1 MLPRRIAWA
10 AAFLAAL
17 VICHS
22 LPADDKSTVAYDEG
36 VLKDAGVGTS
46 GEALLEFFRKRTLS
60 ADDDTKLARTVGRL
74 GDLSFAVRE
83 RATADLI
90 GLGRVARKHL
100 QTALEDPDPE
110 VVRRAE
116 RCLRYIEAGPG
127 AMVPYAAARLLA
139 VRKPDGAAAVIL
151 NYLPFADE
159 EALEEELV
167 ASLAV
172 VGSASPNGPPD
183 PVLRAALKDK
193 RAACRAAA
201 AQLLGRSVD
210 ADCRGEVKVL
220 LADAEPRVRLRAAQ
234 GLIEGKEKD
243 AVPALLKLL
252 ADTPLPVAW
261 SAEELLC
268 RVASE
273 QAPQVSL
280 GTGKEDERRKC
291 RDAWTDWWDK
301 HGGQLDLAKIDLEQ
315 RLLGLTL
322 IVTLD
327 GTTRGK
333 VWEVGADGK
342 ARWEISDVQGPID
355 ARVLPGNR
363 VLIAEYYGRKVTERD
378 FAGKILWTFDVPN
391 RPIAVQRLPN
401 GNTLIGTNIDIQ
413 EVTPDGKTLFTH
425 RAAGGSISSV
435 QKLRN
440 GNVVYVTYNG
450 QLIELDAAGKQAR
463 EFKFT
468 NSPQGLFSVEALP
481 GGRFLIPLGG
491 ANKVV
496 EFDAS
501 GKAVSEVTVTRPN
514 TASRLPNGNLV
525 VSSMND
531 NKVMEVDRTGK
542 VIWEQKLDGRPFRVR
557 RR

>member
-1 MLPRRIAWA
+1 MPGRAIWTV
-10 AAFLAAL
+10 AFLFALALACPLAA
-17 VICHS
+17 
-22 LPADDKSTVAYDEG
+22 DEKSSTAYDEG
-36 VLKDAGVGTS
+36 ILKDAGVGTS
-46 GEALLEFFRKRTLS
+46 GSALLDFFRKRTLS
-60 ADDDTKLARTVGRL
+60 ADDDAKLTGLIRRL
-74 GDLSFAVRE
+74 GDVSFAVRE
-83 RATADLI
+83 QATNDLI
-90 GLGRVARKHL
+90 GLGRIARKHL

-127 AMVPYAAARLLA
+127 AMVPHAAARLLA
-139 VRKPDGAAAVIL
+139 VRKPEGAAAVIL

-159 EALEEELV
+159 EALEDELV
-167 ASLAV
+167 ASLAAV
-172 VGSASPNGPPD
+172 ANLDGKPD
-183 PVLRAALKDK
+183 PALQAALRDK
-193 RAACRAAA
+193 HAVCRAAA
-201 AQLLGRSVD
+201 AEILGRS
-210 ADCRGEVKVL
+210 ASAEQRGNVKAL
-220 LADAEPRVRLRAAQ
+220 LADAEPRVRLRAAK
-234 GLIEGKEKD
+234 GLLEGKDKD

-252 ADTPLPVAW
+252 AGTPLPVAW

-268 RVASE
+268 RVAGE

-280 GTGKEDERRKC
+280 SAGKDEERRKC
-291 RDAWTDWWDK
+291 VAAWTDWWDK
-301 HGGQLDLAKIDLEQ
+301 QRSTLDLAKIDLEQ

-327 GTTRGK
+327 GATRGK
-333 VWEVGADGK
+333 VWETGADGK

-378 FAGKILWTFDVPN
+378 FKGKVLWTFDVPN
-391 RPIAVQRLPN
+391 RPIAVQRLSN

-413 EVTPDGKTLFTH
+413 EVTPDGKTVFSH
-425 RAAGGSISSV
+425 RAVGGGSISSV

-450 QLIELDAAGKQAR
+450 QLVELDTTGKQVR
-463 EFKFT
+463 EFKFSNT
-468 NSPQGLFSVEALP
+468 PQGLFSVDALP
-481 GGRFLIPLGG
+481 GGRFLIPLSG

-496 EFDAS
+496 EFDAA
-501 GKAVSEVTVTRPN
+501 GKAVSEVSVPRPN
-514 TASRLPNGNLV
+514 TASRLPNGNLI

-531 NKVMEVDRTGK
+531 NKVLEVDRTGK
-542 VIWEQKLDGRPFRVR
+542 VVWEQKVDGRPFRVR